1 METKTKINAL
11 IDSKKKAYTRE
22 DLKEI
27 VLILRQNMSFEQIS
41 KVTGIA
47 KTTLFNYTKSQTVK
61 ILDRDELSK
70 IIIFFDDF
78 IPQGKD
84 VDRVKKLI
92 NHLIELVS

>member
-47 KTTLFNYTKSQTVK
+47 KTTLFNYTKPQTVK

-92 NHLIELVS
+92 NQLIELVS

>member
-41 KVTGIA
+41 KETGIA
-47 KTTLFNYTKSQTVK
+47 KTTLFNYTKPQTVK
-61 ILDRDELSK
+61 ILDRDELSR